1 MNPTV
6 TIVESSTKRIKTE
19 MPMINN
25 NNCIDE
31 ARGIIQRLTSIISR
45 TDTNRLRLAQKKLTY
60 NCDKMT
66 CPRLEIV
73 NTENNAKALIITDGN
88 VAHQISPADNI
99 TSLRK
104 IYSLAIGI

>member
-1 MNPTV
+1 MNTSV
-6 TIVESSTKRIKTE
+6 VITETSTKRIKTE
-19 MPMINN
+19 LPTLNN
-25 NNCIDE
+25 NNCVDE
-31 ARGIIQRLTSIISR
+31 ARGIIHRLTSIISR
-45 TDTNRLRLAQKKLTY
+45 TDTNRLRLSQKRLTY

-73 NTENNAKALIITDGN
+73 DTENHTKALIITDGN